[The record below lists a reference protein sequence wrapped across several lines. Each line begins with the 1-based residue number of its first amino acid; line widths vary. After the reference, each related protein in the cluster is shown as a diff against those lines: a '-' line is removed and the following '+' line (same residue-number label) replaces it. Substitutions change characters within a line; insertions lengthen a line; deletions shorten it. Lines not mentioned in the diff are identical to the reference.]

1 MRRSYDFYEKRY
13 NWNNQMVDQLLF
25 ILDSVN
31 NDVID
36 EEAIRNNG
44 EQLLRLCV
52 CEDRLDLFVSCFIV
66 NI

>member
-44 EQLLRLCV
+44 EQLLRICIRKL
-52 CEDRLDLFVSCFIV
+52 RLVAL
-66 NI
+66 